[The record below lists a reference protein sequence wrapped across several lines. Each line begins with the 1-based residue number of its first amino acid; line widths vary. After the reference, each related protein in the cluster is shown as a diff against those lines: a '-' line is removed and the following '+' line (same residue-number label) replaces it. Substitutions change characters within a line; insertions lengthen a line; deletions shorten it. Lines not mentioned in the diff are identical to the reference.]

1 MGEIKTSDLQEINT
15 PEQKGFREI
24 HSQEGM
30 TPQEA
35 NKIWDNEVIGLKN
48 QDTSSDVYTDD
59 NGKEYRIGDN
69 LIPDNKY
76 KFNGYSYETDSKGR
90 ISSAEGKL
98 QLRSPEYG
106 RNHKDTIDVIGKGD
120 EKENDERGH
129 LLGHQFGGG
138 DNLENMVPMAK
149 ELNHG
154 DYLKMESELADA
166 VGTCADV
173 RLKVEPVYDGNS
185 HRPTEIRVTYSIDG
199 DRSVKVFRNGENG

>member
-1 MGEIKTSDLQEINT
+1 MTVTVKDERTVISLDGRIDTTNAQQVEDELLGILEA
-15 PEQKGFREI
+15 
-24 HSQEGM
+24 HSSEDISFD
-30 TPQEA
+30 A
-35 NKIWDNEVIGLKN
+35 SKL
-48 QDTSSDVYTDD
+48 
-59 NGKEYRIGDN
+59 EY
-69 LIPDNKY
+69 
-76 KFNGYSYETDSKGR
+76 
-90 ISSAEGKL
+90 ISSAGLRVLLKIQKTRKLPTTLFNVSRDVYEIFETTGFTELLDVKKALRKVSLEGC
-98 QLRSPEYG
+98 
-106 RNHKDTIDVIGKGD
+106 DVIGKGD